1 MRILITN
8 DDGINAEGLQVL
20 AEIAA
25 EIAGPGGEVWTVAPA
40 FEQSG
45 VGHCI
50 SYTHP
55 MMIAELAPRRFATEG
70 SPADC
75 VLAGIYDVLEGQR
88 PDLVLSGVNRG
99 NNAGQ
104 NALYS
109 GTIGGAMEAALQGI
123 PAIAL
128 SQFLGPRTQELTD
141 PFEGARLHGVA
152 VIRALLDKGLWDAD
166 QDYQLFYNVNF
177 PPCAAADVKGSK
189 VVSQGWRKDTYFSVD
204 PHHAPNGRRF
214 LWIKGGAQQVPTGPG
229 TDVQANMDDYIAIT
243 PMRADLTAHDR
254 LAELEARLA

>member
-1 MRILITN
+1 MRILVTN
-8 DDGINAEGLQVL
+8 DDGINAPGLIVL
-20 AEIAA
+20 EQIAR

-55 MMIAELAPRRFATEG
+55 MMIAKMAARRFAAEG

-75 VLAGIYDVLEGQR
+75 VLAGIYDVLQGAR

-99 NNAGQ
+99 NNAAE

-109 GTIGGAMEAALQGI
+109 GTVGAAMEAALQGI

-128 SQFLGPRTQELTD
+128 SQFLGPLTEDLAD
-141 PFEGARLHGVA
+141 PFEAARLHGTSV
-152 VIRALLDKGLWDAD
+152 VRTLLDKGRWDSAD
-166 QDYQLFYNVNF
+166 YRLFYNVNF
-177 PPCAAADVKGSK
+177 PPCAAAGVRGMK
-189 VVSQGWRKDTYFSVD
+189 VTAQGWRTETFFGVK
-204 PHHAPNGRRF
+204 PHVSPSGRKF
-214 LWIKGGAQQVPTGPG
+214 LWITGGPQHMPTAAG
-229 TDVQANMDDYIAIT
+229 TDVAANIEGYISIT
-243 PMRADLTAHDR
+243 PMRADLTAHDI
-254 LAELEARLA
+254 LADLEARLA

>member
-8 DDGINAEGLQVL
+8 DDGINAEGLEVL
-20 AEIAA
+20 AGIAA
-25 EIAGPGGEVWTVAPA
+25 GIAGPEGEVWTVAPA

-55 MMIAELAPRRFATEG
+55 MMIAELGPRRFAAEG

-75 VLAGIYDVLEGQR
+75 VLAGIYDVLDGRR

-104 NALYS
+104 NVLYS
-109 GTIGGAMEAALQGI
+109 GTIGGAMEAALQGV

-128 SQFLGPRTQELTD
+128 SQFLGPRTQHLAD
-141 PFEGARLHGVA
+141 PFDSARVHGVGI
-152 VIRALLDKGLWDAD
+152 VRSLLDKGLWEHDAD
-166 QDYQLFYNVNF
+166 YQVFYNINF
-177 PPCAAADVKGSK
+177 PPCSAAETKGSQ
-189 VVSQGWRKDTYFSVD
+189 VVAQGWRKDTYFSVD

-229 TDVQANMDDYIAIT
+229 TDVQANIDDCIAIT

-254 LAELEARLA
+254 LEELRARLA